1 MSLDVLFFI
10 VFRRGLPGWLFEAGA
25 PFRSNIGD
33 EKIPRKLL
41 WFPGLSFLSQR
52 LTAFAQTV
60 AYFCYSTVLGIA

>member
-1 MSLDVLFFI
+1 MSLDVLFFV

-52 LTAFAQTV
+52 LMGFAQTV
-60 AYFCYSTVLGIA
+60 A